1 MTCIAALM
9 DATHIYIGG
18 DRMLSNGHVGS
29 NLAHSKVFQLG
40 KMLIGTMGSLR
51 ASQILRHH
59 LELTKDTRKYP
70 IDYMVQDLIPNIRA
84 CLEYHKFSSKD
95 DKGKCCWFIV
105 CYRSSIFVIQE
116 DWSVCET
123 LAQYE
128 AIGSGGITAE
138 GALFVL
144 TQVENNLST
153 SEKLAWAISAAG
165 NHIVSCNSDV
175 DILKIKRKP

>member
-9 DATHIYIGG
+9 DDTHIYIGG
-18 DRMLSNGHVGS
+18 DRMLSDGHISS
-29 NLAHSKVFQLG
+29 NLAHSKVFRIG
-40 KMLIGTMGSLR
+40 SMMMGTMGSLR

-70 IDYMVQDLIPNIRA
+70 IDYMVQDLIPNMRS
-84 CLEYHKFSSKD
+84 CLEYYKYSGQD
-95 DKGKCCWFIV
+95 DKGKCGTLIV
-105 CYRSSIFVIQE
+105 CYRSGIFLIQE

-123 LAQYE
+123 ITPYE

-144 TQVENNLST
+144 TNLDSPLT
-153 SEKLAWAISAAG
+153 TKEKLEWALAAAG
-165 NHIVSCNSDV
+165 NHIVSCNTEL
-175 DILKIKRKP
+175 DILKMKRKP